1 MAYYSNVIL
10 TGATAPGAP
19 HCVLRSGAS
28 RVVIRFIK
36 VFNRAAT
43 ANDVSFGYKG
53 AGTTTPTTSQL
64 FTPHDTRTPASL
76 ENVDT
81 AWSAPPVVPPTFF
94 DRVGI
99 ANAIATGVIFTYQ
112 KDGPIIIDPNTS
124 FAFFNTGAAAGG
136 IMSITFEI
144 EI

>member
-1 MAYYSNVIL
+1 MAYYSCSIL
-10 TGATAPGAP
+10 TGATTAGAP
-19 HCVLRSGAS
+19 HAVLRTGAS
-28 RVVIRFIK
+28 RAILRFIK

-43 ANDVSFGYKG
+43 ANEVSFGYKG

-64 FTPHDTRTPASL
+64 FTPHDSRTPASL

-81 AWSAPPVVPPTFF
+81 TWSAPPVIPPTFF
-94 DRVGI
+94 DRVTV
-99 ANAIATGVIFTYQ
+99 ANVSATGIIFSYQ

-124 FAFFNTGAAAGG
+124 LALFNTSAATGG